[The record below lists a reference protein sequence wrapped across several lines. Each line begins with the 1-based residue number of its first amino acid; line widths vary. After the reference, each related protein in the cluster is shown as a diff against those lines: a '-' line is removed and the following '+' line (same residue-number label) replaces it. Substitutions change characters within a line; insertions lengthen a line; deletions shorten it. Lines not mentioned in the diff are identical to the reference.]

1 MSEVPVE
8 IFFRDDLKKSE
19 GSLLTERLRDY
30 ADKKIRRLLR
40 YFPQAQSL
48 RVDLGYDE
56 SARNAQERATAQ
68 ITLRAKR
75 LILRAEERA
84 DDIFAALDAAVDKM
98 QRRIERVKGRRFRR
112 GPEREALLEEMA
124 AAMAA
129 EEAEAEE
136 SPRIVRR
143 KRFELVPMDELEAI
157 EQMELLGHDCF
168 FIFFNARTNQINV
181 LYKRRD
187 GSYGVIE
194 PELG

>member
-8 IFFRDDLKKSE
+8 IALRDDLKKSE
-19 GSLLTERLRDY
+19 GSLLAERLHDY
-30 ADKKIRRLLR
+30 ATKKVQRLLR
-40 YFPQAQSL
+40 YFPNAQSI
-48 RVDLGYDE
+48 RVDLSYDE

-68 ITLRAKR
+68 ITFRAKR
-75 LILRAEERA
+75 MILRSEERA

-112 GPEREALLEEMA
+112 GPDREAVAEEVA
-124 AAMAA
+124 AALAA
-129 EEAEAEE
+129 EEAEPEE
-136 SPRIVRR
+136 APRIVRR
-143 KRFELVPMDELEAI
+143 KRFELIPMDEAEAI

-168 FIFFNARTNQINV
+168 FIFFNARTNRINV

-187 GSYGVIE
+187 GTYGVIE

>member
-1 MSEVPVE
+1 MSEIPVE
-8 IFFRDDLKKSE
+8 VFFRDDLKKSE

-30 ADKKIRRLLR
+30 ADKKIQRLLR
-40 YFPQAQSL
+40 YFPQAQSI

-56 SARNAQERATAQ
+56 SARNALERATAQ

-75 LILRAEERA
+75 LILRSEERA

-112 GPEREALLEEMA
+112 GPGREAVAEMA
-124 AAMAA
+124 AAL

-136 SPRIVRR
+136 AEAPRIVRR
-143 KRFELVPMDELEAI
+143 KRFELVPMDEAEAI

-168 FIFFNARTNQINV
+168 FIFFNARTSQINV

-187 GSYGVIE
+187 GTYGVIE

>member
-30 ADKKIRRLLR
+30 ANKKIQRLLR
-40 YFPQAQSL
+40 YFPNAQSI

-56 SARNAQERATAQ
+56 SARSALERATAQ

-75 LILRAEERA
+75 LILRSEERA

-112 GPEREALLEEMA
+112 GPDRETVAEEVA
-124 AAMAA
+124 AALAA
-129 EEAEAEE
+129 EEAEEE
-136 SPRIVRR
+136 TPRIARR
-143 KRFELVPMDELEAI
+143 KRFELIPMDEAEAI

-187 GSYGVIE
+187 GTYGVIE

>member
-1 MSEVPVE
+1 MSEIPVE

-19 GSLLTERLRDY
+19 GSLLTERLTDY
-30 ADKKIRRLLR
+30 THKKVQRLLR
-40 YFPQAQSL
+40 HFPNAQSI

-56 SARNAQERATAQ
+56 SARNALERATAQ

-75 LILRAEERA
+75 LILRSEERA

-112 GPEREALLEEMA
+112 GPAREDLAEEMA
-124 AAMAA
+124 AALAA
-129 EEAEAEE
+129 EEEAESE
-136 SPRIVRR
+136 TPPIVRR
-143 KRFELVPMDELEAI
+143 KRFELIPMDEAEAI

-187 GSYGVIE
+187 GTYGVIE